1 MTREKIWTTAYGQ
14 AFKFENLSHSH
25 LSNILYYFDL
35 IVDVGDVEPIRK
47 ELNRRFGGVQLP
59 YYPLIS
65 FKSEIDELIKKG
77 YTTGNPNADIVVN
90 GKWIGQIKY
99 N

>member
-1 MTREKIWTTAYGQ
+1 MTRENNWTTFYGQ
-14 AFKFENLSHSH
+14 TIKVENLSHSH

-35 IVDVGDVEPIRK
+35 VLNMGDVHPIRK
-47 ELNRRFGGVQLP
+47 ELNRRFGGIQLP

-65 FKSEIDELIKKG
+65 FKAEIDELVNKG
-77 YTTGNPNADIVVN
+77 YTSGYPDADIVVN
-90 GKWIGQIKY
+90 GKWIGKIKY